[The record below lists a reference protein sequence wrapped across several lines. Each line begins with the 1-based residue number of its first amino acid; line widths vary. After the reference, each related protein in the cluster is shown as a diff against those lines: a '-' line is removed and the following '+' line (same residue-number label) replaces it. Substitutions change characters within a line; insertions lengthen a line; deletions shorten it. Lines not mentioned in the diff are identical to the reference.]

1 MGSVRAG
8 FVRSRGLMFALLPA
22 LLAAPVLAQAQAF
35 PSRPITVVVPYL
47 PGGTNDIIVRTLT
60 PKLTETLGQ
69 AVVIENRPGAGGN
82 LGAAYVAKAKP
93 DGHTL
98 VIASVGVF
106 AINKWMAKES
116 GFDPD
121 KDLVP
126 VVNTGSVPNML
137 LVHPSVPVSSVK
149 DLVAL
154 AKAKPNTI
162 NFASMGSGSTG
173 HLCGEMFK
181 MAVQVQATHIAY
193 KGSAPALQDLLAG
206 TVQMMFDNLPTALPR
221 AKNGQLKG
229 LAVTSAKRNSLAPEI
244 PTMEEAGV
252 PGYEATAWFGVA
264 APAGTPKAVVD
275 RLNMEF
281 VKALRDPQNAQKLE
295 ALGLAMA
302 TDSPE
307 GFAAFIAAES
317 QKWRK
322 VVIASGAKAD

>member
-295 ALGLAMA
+295 ALGLAIA

-322 VVIASGAKAD
+322 VVVASGAKAD

>member
-322 VVIASGAKAD
+322 VVVASGARAD

>member
-60 PKLTETLGQ
+60 PKLTEALGQ

-244 PTMEEAGV
+244 PTMDEAGV

-322 VVIASGAKAD
+322 VVVASGARAD

>member
-1 MGSVRAG
+1 MGLIRAG
-8 FVRSRGLMFALLPA
+8 LFRAALLPA
-22 LLAAPVLAQAQAF
+22 LLAAPILAQAQAF
-35 PSRPITVVVPYL
+35 PSRPITIVVPYL

-60 PKLTETLGQ
+60 PKLTEGLGQ
-69 AVVIENRPGAGGN
+69 PVVIENKPGAGGN
-82 LGAAYVAKAKP
+82 LGGAYVAKAKP

-98 VIASVGVF
+98 LIASVGVF
-106 AINKWMAKES
+106 AINKWMTKDS

-121 KDLVP
+121 KDVVP

-137 LVHPSVPVSSVK
+137 LVHPSVPVSNVK

-154 AKAKPNTI
+154 AKAKPNAI

-181 MAVQVQATHIAY
+181 MAVQVQATHVAY

-221 AKNGQLKG
+221 AKSGQLKG
-229 LAVTSAKRNSLAPEI
+229 LAVTSAKRNALAPEI

-264 APAGTPKAVVD
+264 APAGTPKPVVD
-275 RLNMEF
+275 RLNTEF

-295 ALGLAMA
+295 ALGLAIA
-302 TDSPE
+302 ADSPE

>member
-1 MGSVRAG
+1 MMTKGFAMR
-8 FVRSRGLMFALLPA
+8 FVRVVAVLLPA
-22 LLAAPVLAQAQAF
+22 VLAVPGFAHAQAF

-60 PKLTETLGQ
+60 PKLTEAFGQ
-69 AVVIENRPGAGGN
+69 PVVIESKPGAGGN

-98 VIASVGVF
+98 LIASVGVF
-106 AINKWMAKES
+106 AINKWMTKDA

-121 KDLVP
+121 KDVVP

-149 DLVAL
+149 ELVAL
-154 AKAKPNTI
+154 ARAKPNTI

-181 MAVQVQATHIAY
+181 MAVQVQATHVAY

-221 AKNGQLKG
+221 ARNGQLKG
-229 LAVTSAKRNSLAPEI
+229 LAVTSAKRNSLAPDI
-244 PTMEEAGV
+244 PTMDEAGV

-275 RLNMEF
+275 RLNAEF
-281 VKALRDPQNAQKLE
+281 VKALRDPQNTQKLE
-295 ALGLAMA
+295 SLGLAIA
-302 TDSPE
+302 ADSPE
-307 GFAAFIAAES
+307 GFTAFIAAES

-322 VVIASGAKAD
+322 VVVASGAKAD

>member
-60 PKLTETLGQ
+60 PKLTEALGQ

-98 VIASVGVF
+98 MIASVGVF

-322 VVIASGAKAD
+322 VVVASGARAD

>member
-60 PKLTETLGQ
+60 PKLTEALGQ

-244 PTMEEAGV
+244 PTMDEAGV

-264 APAGTPKAVVD
+264 APAGTPKAGVD
-275 RLNMEF
+275 RLNMEC

-322 VVIASGAKAD
+322 VVVASGARAD